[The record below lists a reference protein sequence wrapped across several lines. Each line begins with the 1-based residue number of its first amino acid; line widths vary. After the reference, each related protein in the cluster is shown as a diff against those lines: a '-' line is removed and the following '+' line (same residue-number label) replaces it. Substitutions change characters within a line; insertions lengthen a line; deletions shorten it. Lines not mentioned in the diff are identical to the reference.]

1 MLAFPHKF
9 DVNIDNHY
17 SPKLWEFYVKR
28 MKTSL
33 KPASDTQRFAIY
45 FAPEI
50 DSNLHSIG
58 SQWLGRDSSSGK
70 FIEQPNIKGIS
81 SSYFYSVTKTPR
93 RYGFH
98 ATLKAPFRL
107 NKEFTLKDLCSQIQR
122 LSALSKTFSI
132 NLKVRKLENFIA
144 LMMDPNEQKMQN
156 LASKLVENLDHFRAP
171 LHQEEI
177 DKRRMS
183 ALTISE
189 DENLLNWG
197 YPYVFNDFRFH
208 ITLTEKIQCQ
218 SDRESMVSAA
228 SAHFSES
235 LENTIK
241 VSSISLFV
249 QESSEADFL
258 QIKQFALQE

>member
-1 MLAFPHKF
+1 MLGFPYKF
-9 DVNIDNHY
+9 DVNIDRHY
-17 SPKLWEFYVKR
+17 SLKLWEFYVKQ
-28 MKTSL
+28 MKTLL
-33 KPASDTQRFAIY
+33 KPASDTPRFAIY

-50 DSNLHSIG
+50 DSKLHSIG

-70 FIEQPNIKGIS
+70 SLKQPYIKGIS
-81 SSYFYSVTKTPR
+81 SNYFCSVTKTPR

-107 NKEFTLKDLCSQIQR
+107 NEDFTLMDLCSQIQR
-122 LSALSKTFSI
+122 LSALSKTFYI
-132 NLKVRKLENFIA
+132 KLKVRKLGNFIA
-144 LMMDPNEQKMQN
+144 LMMDPTEQKMQN
-156 LASKLVENLDHFRAP
+156 LTSKLVENLDYFRAP

-183 ALTISE
+183 TLTTSQ

-208 ITLTEKIQCQ
+208 ITLTEKIQCR
-218 SDRESMVSAA
+218 SDLESMVSAA
-228 SAHFSES
+228 SSYFSGS

-241 VSSISLFV
+241 VGSISLFV

-258 QIKQFALQE
+258 QIQQFALQE

>member
-1 MLAFPHKF
+1 
-9 DVNIDNHY
+9 
-17 SPKLWEFYVKR
+17 
-28 MKTSL
+28 MKTLL
-33 KPASDTQRFAIY
+33 KPRSDTQRFAIY

-58 SQWLGRDSSSGK
+58 SQWLGRDSNSGK
-70 FIEQPNIKGIS
+70 SINQPNIKGIS
-81 SSYFYSVTKTPR
+81 SSYLYTVTKTPR

-132 NLKVRKLENFIA
+132 TLKVGKLGNFIA

-156 LASKLVENLDHFRAP
+156 LASNLVETLDYFRAP
-171 LHQEEI
+171 LYQEEI

-183 ALTISE
+183 TLTTRE
-189 DENLLNWG
+189 DKNLLKWG
-197 YPYVFNDFRFH
+197 YPYVFDDFRFH
-208 ITLTEKIQCQ
+208 MTLTEKISCR
-218 SDRESMVSAA
+218 SDQELMVSAA
-228 SAHFSES
+228 SSHFSKD
-235 LENTIK
+235 LENAIK

-258 QIKQFALQE
+258 QIEQFALEE

>member
-1 MLAFPHKF
+1 MSFETAASEYLEALR
-9 DVNIDNHY
+9 DYNRRLGAY
-17 SPKLWEFYVKR
+17 MRAGSP
-28 MKTSL
+28 
-33 KPASDTQRFAIY
+33 I
-45 FAPEI
+45 
-50 DSNLHSIG
+50 
-58 SQWLGRDSSSGK
+58 
-70 FIEQPNIKGIS
+70 
-81 SSYFYSVTKTPR
+81 
-93 RYGFH
+93 
-98 ATLKAPFRL
+98 
-107 NKEFTLKDLCSQIQR
+107 
-122 LSALSKTFSI
+122 LSKEALRELTQAAI
-132 NLKVRKLENFIA
+132 RERKAIG
-144 LMMDPNEQKMQN
+144 DY
-156 LASKLVENLDHFRAP
+156 
-171 LHQEEI
+171 QEEI

>member
-1 MLAFPHKF
+1 
-9 DVNIDNHY
+9 
-17 SPKLWEFYVKR
+17 
-28 MKTSL
+28 MKTLL
-33 KPASDTQRFAIY
+33 KSASDTQRFAIY

-70 FIEQPNIKGIS
+70 SIKQPNIKGIS
-81 SSYFYSVTKTPR
+81 SSYLYSVTKTPR

-107 NKEFTLKDLCSQIQR
+107 NKEFTFKDLCSQIQQ
-122 LSALSKTFSI
+122 LSTLSKTFSI
-132 NLKVRKLENFIA
+132 NLKVRKLRNFIA
-144 LMMDPNEQKMQN
+144 LVMDPNEQKMQN
-156 LASKLVENLDHFRAP
+156 LASKLVRNLDQFRAP

-183 ALTISE
+183 TLTASE

-197 YPYVFNDFRFH
+197 YPYVYNDFCFH
-208 ITLTEKIQCQ
+208 ITLTEKIQCR

-228 SAHFSES
+228 SSHFSES
-235 LENTIK
+235 LKNTIK
-241 VSSISLFV
+241 VSSVSLFV

-258 QIKQFALQE
+258 QIQQFALQK

>member
-1 MLAFPHKF
+1 
-9 DVNIDNHY
+9 
-17 SPKLWEFYVKR
+17 
-28 MKTSL
+28 MKPLL
-33 KPASDTQRFAIY
+33 KPAGDTQRFAIY

-70 FIEQPNIKGIS
+70 SIMQPNIKGIS

-107 NKEFTLKDLCSQIQR
+107 NKEFTSKDLCSQIQR
-122 LSALSKTFSI
+122 LSALSKPFAM
-132 NLKVRKLENFIA
+132 NLKVGKLGNFIA

-156 LASKLVENLDHFRAP
+156 LASKLVENLDQFRAP
-171 LHQEEI
+171 LHQKEI

-183 ALTISE
+183 NLNTSE
-189 DENLLNWG
+189 DKNLLKWG

-208 ITLTEKIQCQ
+208 MTLTEKIPCR
-218 SDRESMVSAA
+218 SDQEFMVNAA
-228 SAHFSES
+228 SSHFSAD
-235 LENTIK
+235 LDRATK
-241 VSSISLFV
+241 VNSISLFF

-258 QIKQFALQE
+258 QIQQFPFEE